1 MKIIEK
7 TQDKK
12 TKVVNCF
19 GIEFTV
25 IEDVQYIATDRIE
38 V

>member
-25 IEDVQYIATDRIE
+25 IEVE